1 MLWFCCLFIVIYMLY
16 IKYLNFNDY
25 MYFVLDVSDESCGI
39 VVQNVDDRLII
50 YILFFG
56 YIMYIVWMFV
66 SVLLFVLFIGL
77 FNIWLFMMLNDFKIG
92 KIIYRNSD
100 CLK

>member
-92 KIIYRNSD
+92 RLYIGIVIV
-100 CLK
+100 

>member
-1 MLWFCCLFIVIYMLY
+1 
-16 IKYLNFNDY
+16 
-25 MYFVLDVSDESCGI
+25 
-39 VVQNVDDRLII
+39 
-50 YILFFG
+50 
-56 YIMYIVWMFV
+56 MFV

-92 KIIYRNSD
+92 KVIYRNSD